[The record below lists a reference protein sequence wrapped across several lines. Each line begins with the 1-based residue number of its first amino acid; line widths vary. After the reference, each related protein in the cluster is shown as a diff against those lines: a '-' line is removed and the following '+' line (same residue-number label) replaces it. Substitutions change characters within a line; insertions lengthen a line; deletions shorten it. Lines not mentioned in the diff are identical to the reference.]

1 MRRPVT
7 LAALVLTAAVSYGI
21 YEIKYD
27 VVELEQ
33 ELARLNRNLIAER
46 EAVKVLKA
54 EWSYLNRPERLEKLA
69 ERHLELGPAQVR
81 SLASL
86 DEVPLRPKAGGNG
99 GSDAASNVSLPP
111 LPRAKP
117 SRPGGRALLVSG
129 RTAP

>member
-7 LAALVLTAAVSYGI
+7 LAALVLTVAVSYGI

-27 VVELEQ
+27 VIELEQ
-33 ELARLNRNLIAER
+33 ELGRLNRELIAER

-54 EWSYLNRPERLEKLA
+54 EWSYLNRPERLERLA
-69 ERHLELGPAQVR
+69 ARYLELGPAPVR

-86 DEVPLRPKAGGNG
+86 DELPRRPAPGGAGATALAPGV
-99 GSDAASNVSLPP
+99 AVPP

-117 SRPGGRALLVSG
+117 LAPAGRAVLVNG
-129 RTAP
+129 RAAP

>member
-7 LAALVLTAAVSYGI
+7 LAALVLTVAVSYGI

-27 VVELEQ
+27 VIELEQ
-33 ELARLNRNLIAER
+33 ELGRLNQELIAER

-54 EWSYLNRPERLEKLA
+54 EWSYLNRPERLERLA
-69 ERHLELGPAQVR
+69 ARYLELGPALVR

-86 DEVPLRPKAGGNG
+86 DELPRRPVPGGEG
-99 GSDAASNVSLPP
+99 ATALAPSAAVPP

-117 SRPGGRALLVSG
+117 LAPGGKAVLVNGRA
-129 RTAP
+129 AP

>member
-33 ELARLNRNLIAER
+33 ELARLNRDLIAER

-86 DEVPLRPKAGGNG
+86 DEVPPRTKARGDG
-99 GSDAASNVSLPP
+99 GSGAASKVSLPP

-117 SRPGGRALLVSG
+117 SRPGGKALLVSG
-129 RTAP
+129 RTTP